1 MIAEPKLALTSD
13 PAGDILSSAASF
25 KTEATVVWEYV
36 ANSLEYV
43 AQGISPKVQVNVY
56 PRKKLIEIH
65 DNGAGMDETLLTH
78 FFRMHSENLER
89 KKGKPGRG
97 KFGTGK
103 SAAFGIANLLRITT
117 RKDGLL
123 NVVELARDD
132 IVAAR
137 GQDKVPVTRIVKN
150 EQTTEA
156 NGTIVEIGEIVV
168 PKLRVPAIVEYI
180 ERHLQHWRNT
190 SPLVAVNDHVCQFR
204 QPEIVSTFDFIPN
217 ETQAKAL
224 GNVRLQ
230 VHVSRTP
237 LDGNSR
243 GISITAG
250 PGNLVGLEDA
260 GVCGKECG
268 NYLFGETDV
277 PLIESFETSI
287 EPYDDSRSL
296 HLNPL
301 HPVVRSLIGF
311 IGASMESVR
320 KGLVDQA
327 KSARK
332 DDVARRLSQA
342 ANKIADALNED
353 FRKQKE
359 RLSEIRAASSRSG
372 AATSLFG
379 SGGDGNED
387 EDVWIAGVD
396 ELGNVEKS
404 AQSRDTNGKRGREAP
419 DIPRAGEKDPE
430 GSDSVSPAGGKGKRR
445 RPKGGFQVE
454 YERLGEDEGR
464 SFYDSDSL
472 RILINLDHTVVRNAL
487 EQCGVEDLGFQRLSY
502 EIAFSEYAMG
512 LGVEMI
518 KQDPDMPADDLLY
531 EVRATLNRI
540 SSSAANLYR

>member
-1 MIAEPKLALTSD
+1 MTAELNLALTSD

-36 ANSLEYV
+36 ANSLEYIDP
-43 AQGISPKVQVNVY
+43 GTSPKIQVNVY
-56 PRKKLIEIH
+56 PRNKLIEIH
-65 DNGAGMDETLLTH
+65 DNGAGMDEALLTH

-89 KKGKPGRG
+89 KKGNPGRG

-103 SAAFGIANLLRITT
+103 SAAFGIANHLRITT

-123 NVVELARDD
+123 NVVELTRDD
-132 IVAAR
+132 IIAAR
-137 GQDKVPVTRIVKN
+137 GQDRVPIKRVTVN
-150 EQTTEA
+150 QPTTDA
-156 NGTIVEIGEIVV
+156 DGTTIEIVDIV
-168 PKLRVPAIVEYI
+168 SPKIRVPLIVEYI

-190 SPLVAVNDHVCQFR
+190 SPLVAVNDHVCHFR
-204 QPEIVSTFDFIPN
+204 QPEIVRTIDFVPN
-217 ETQAKAL
+217 EAQAKAL
-224 GNVRLQ
+224 GNIRLQ

-237 LDGNSR
+237 LDDKSR
-243 GISITAG
+243 GVSVTAG

-260 GVCGKECG
+260 GVCSKEYG

-277 PLIESFETSI
+277 PLIESFESSI

-296 HLNPL
+296 QLNPL

-311 IGASMESVR
+311 IGANLEIVR
-320 KGLVDQA
+320 KELADNA
-327 KSARK
+327 KEARK
-332 DDVARRLSQA
+332 DEVARRLSQA
-342 ANKIADALNED
+342 ANKIADALNDD

-359 RLSEIRAASSRSG
+359 RLNEIRAASSRSG

-379 SGGDGNED
+379 GAGEGNED

-396 ELGNVEKS
+396 ELGNVQNSNDSNK
-404 AQSRDTNGKRGREAP
+404 TNGKKGRPAP
-419 DIPRAGEKDPE
+419 NVPRAGEKDPH
-430 GSDSVSPAGGKGKRR
+430 GSDSVSPAGGKGTRR

-487 EQCGVEDLGFQRLSY
+487 ERCGVDDVGFQRLSY
-502 EIAFSEYAMG
+502 EIAFSEYSMG

-540 SSSAANLYR
+540 SAAAANLYR